1 MSAAPSG
8 RYGPRVRTWLANP
21 GPSRV
26 QLPANACDSHVHVIG
41 PLERFPVGP
50 QHNALPED
58 ATKEDLFALHRRYG
72 IGRCVIVQSAVHGR
86 DNSVTEDAIR
96 AGGGRYLGV
105 GLVAPDVADAELA
118 RLAAAGFRG
127 VRFSWMR
134 HLAPGASAEDVVA
147 LTPRLAALGMHLQVH
162 FEADLVHEL
171 GAVFARSAVPVV
183 IDHMARV
190 DARLG
195 ANHEHFQGL
204 VKLLGN
210 PLFRVKVSGI
220 DRIDAHEGPADGYRR
235 GIPLARH
242 LVARFPEQC
251 VWGSD
256 WPHPNHTHM
265 PDDGVLFDALDA
277 IMPDR
282 RHLEQVLVHNPQALY
297 RFSA

>member
-1 MSAAPSG
+1 MNTSTPHG
-8 RYGPRVRTWLANP
+8 TRVRTWLAAP
-21 GPSRV
+21 SPSRM
-26 QLPANACDSHVHVIG
+26 QLPAGSCDSHVHVIG

-58 ATKEDLFALHRRYG
+58 GTKEDLFALHRRYG
-72 IGRCVIVQSAVHGR
+72 IARCVIVQSAVHGR

-96 AGGGRYLGV
+96 AGGGRYIGV
-105 GLVAPDVADAELA
+105 ALVAPDVADAELA

-127 VRFSWMR
+127 VRFSFMR
-134 HLAPGASAEDVVA
+134 HLAPGAPADAVVA
-147 LTPRLAALGMHLQVH
+147 LTPRLAAVGMHLQVH

-195 ANHEHFQGL
+195 VKHEHFQGL

-210 PLFRVKVSGI
+210 PLFHVKVSGI
-220 DRIDAHEGPADGYRR
+220 DRVDAHAPPDARYAHGVV
-235 GIPLARH
+235 LARH
-242 LVARFPEQC
+242 LVERFPEQC

-277 IMPDR
+277 ITPDR
-282 RHLEQVLVHNPQALY
+282 RHLEQVLVQNPQALY
-297 RFSA
+297 RFPA